1 MNKIQLARYFSADR
15 TNRYFSLYPGNESKA
30 IYLYQANIAASEALY
45 TSISILEVA
54 LRNKINNELIRKY
67 KRTDWYKHPVMRF
80 AWPEI
85 NTAIKHLHEEG
96 KPVMPDKVIAGLMFG
111 FMSEVINFL

>member
-1 MNKIQLARYFSADR
+1 MAVKKLIKRVGWLGKYV
-15 TNRYFSLYPGNESKA
+15 PGN
-30 IYLYQANIAASEALY
+30 N
-45 TSISILEVA
+45 
-54 LRNKINNELIRKY
+54 
-67 KRTDWYKHPVMRF
+67 RTDWYKHPVMRF